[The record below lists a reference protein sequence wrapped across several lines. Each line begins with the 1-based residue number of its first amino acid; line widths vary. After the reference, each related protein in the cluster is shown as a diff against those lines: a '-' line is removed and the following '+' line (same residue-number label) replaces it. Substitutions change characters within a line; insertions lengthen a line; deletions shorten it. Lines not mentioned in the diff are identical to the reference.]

1 MHYRCNEEN
10 KRKRRQDGRVTQ
22 VELPPGYGVIMS
34 PVRRRF
40 RARPR
45 PIYPTSY
52 PTSVWSRERKA
63 NHSRRRRRH
72 RRATLEER
80 EKRGEM

>member
-45 PIYPTSY
+45 PIYPTS
-52 PTSVWSRERKA
+52 VWSRERKA